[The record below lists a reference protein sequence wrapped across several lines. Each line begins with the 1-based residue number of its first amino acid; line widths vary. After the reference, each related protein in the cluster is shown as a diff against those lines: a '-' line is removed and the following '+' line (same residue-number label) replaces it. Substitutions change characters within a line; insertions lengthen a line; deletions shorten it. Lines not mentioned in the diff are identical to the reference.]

1 MNTWNKMNCINSASP
16 SMEQLILFNDYSMM
30 FILMIT
36 ISVMFILIS
45 TMMNKINNRMTLKN
59 ESIELIWTI
68 LPMMTLIF
76 IALPS
81 LNILYIMEE
90 LINPSISLKII
101 GHQWYWSYEYS
112 DSKKI
117 EFESYMKKNNMKLN
131 EFRLIEVDNYLSIPF
146 LTQIRLII
154 SSMDVIHSWTVP
166 SLGIKTDAIP
176 GRINQA
182 QMIINK
188 PGLFYGQCS
197 EICGLNHSFMPISL
211 ESIKLESFIKWMK
224 TF

>member
-1 MNTWNKMNCINSASP
+1 MNSWNKMNCINSASP
-16 SMEQLILFNDYSMM
+16 SMEQLIMFNDYSMM

-36 ISVMFILIS
+36 ISVLFILIS
-45 TMMNKINNRMTLKN
+45 TLSNKFNNRTTLKN

-68 LPMMTLIF
+68 LPMITLIF

-117 EFESYMKKNNMKLN
+117 EFESYMKKKNLKMN
-131 EFRLIEVDNYLSIPF
+131 EFRLIEVDNYLSAPF

-154 SSMDVIHSWTVP
+154 SSMDVIHSWTIP

-188 PGLFYGQCS
+188 PGLFFGQCS
-197 EICGLNHSFMPISL
+197 EICGLNHSFMPISM